1 MKSRPSDKLR
11 AAGDSGRMVVNM
23 KKRIIKILCL
33 TLCTITAISLLNG
46 CSGKLPPIAGNHS
59 YEKDKINAETV
70 NGNTGFAFDIF
81 KQLNKG
87 DGNQNIFISPLSIS
101 TALTMTYQ
109 GAGTT
114 TKEAMAKA
122 LGYSGIDDGKLNES
136 YKNLLRYLKQL
147 DKKAELNIS
156 NSIWIKEGETIKEK
170 FISAN
175 RDIFDASITSM
186 DFSKDNAANE
196 INQWISNA
204 TKKKIE
210 KMIDPPISPDIIMFL
225 INAIYFKGDWKEK
238 FDTKNT
244 VGAAF
249 HAGDGSTDEVKM
261 MSRYGKVEYGQG
273 DGFKAVRLPY
283 GSGKAAMYCIL
294 PDESTSVGDF
304 IAGMDND
311 RWTAV
316 KDSISEKNDVR
327 LQLPRFKLEYGIKNL
342 NDSLTALGMG
352 EAFTDSADFSGIRD
366 NLCIS
371 RVLHKAVIEVNEDGS
386 EAAAVTVVEMRETA
400 AAEPLTFIADRPFVF
415 LIADD
420 VTGSILFIGKVYS
433 ILN

>member
-1 MKSRPSDKLR
+1 
-11 AAGDSGRMVVNM
+11 M
-23 KKRIIKILCL
+23 KKRISKILCL
-33 TLCTITAISLLNG
+33 TLCTITAVGLLNG
-46 CSGKLPPIAGNHS
+46 CSGKLSAIGGNAS
-59 YEKDKINAETV
+59 YDKDKISSEAV

-81 KQLNKG
+81 RQLDKE

-101 TALTMTYQ
+101 TALAMTYQ

-122 LGYSGIDDGKLNES
+122 LGYSGMDDGKLNES
-136 YKNLLRYLKQL
+136 YQNLLRYLKQL
-147 DKKAELNIS
+147 DKKIELNIS
-156 NSIWIKEGETIKEK
+156 NSLWIREGETIKEN
-170 FISAN
+170 FISVN

-186 DFSKDNAANE
+186 DFSRENAADE

-210 KMIDPPISPDIIMFL
+210 KMIDPPISSDIILFL

-244 VGAAF
+244 LDAPF
-249 HAGDGSTDEVKM
+249 YAGDGNTDEVKM
-261 MSRYGKVEYGQG
+261 MSRYGKAEYGQR

-294 PDESTSVGDF
+294 PDENTSVGDF

-366 NLCIS
+366 SLCIS
-371 RVLHKAVIEVNEDGS
+371 RVLHKAVIEVNEEGS

-400 AAEPLTFIADRPFVF
+400 VAEPITFIADRPFVF

-420 VTGSILFIGKVYS
+420 ETGSVLFLGKVYS